1 MCVLFNYTIVAFK
14 DCIKTNYEGGKK
26 QRFQSLQSLTSIL
39 YLLRRQQSEL
49 CVFVHFKGWF
59 IFLFLV
65 GHINKNWLVW
75 LNSTLYTVP
84 TVYYY
89 TAHSKDLRGRDSFSL
104 GVCVSSST
112 IAAKF
117 AFLLVVL
124 YLRTIDFYFDNF
136 ES

>member
-75 LNSTLYTVP
+75 LNSTLYTV
-84 TVYYY
+84 YYY

-104 GVCVSSST
+104 WVCVSSST
-112 IAAKF
+112 IAARF
-117 AFLLVVL
+117 AFLLEVL
-124 YLRTIDFYFDNF
+124 IALKAKIFRTYDFKDK
-136 ES
+136 